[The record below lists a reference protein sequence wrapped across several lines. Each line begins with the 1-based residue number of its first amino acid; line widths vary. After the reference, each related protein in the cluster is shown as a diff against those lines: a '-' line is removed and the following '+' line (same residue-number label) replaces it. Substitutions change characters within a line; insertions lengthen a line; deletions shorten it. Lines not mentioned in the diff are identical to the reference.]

1 MRTGGGV
8 EDGQRRDGFAAVGF
22 GGDGGQGAAVYCGFN
37 FDDGGLED
45 VVMDGFADG

>member
-1 MRTGGGV
+1 MRTGGGI

-45 VVMDGFADG
+45 VVMNGFANG